1 MQTANSPNS
10 PPSGM
15 TIANQELISLT
26 VAGNSADPVT
36 INNMIIYKTCRKPP
50 PGGTIF
56 YSPTTG
62 AGPFMTAPIYF
73 NLDEAASIGQ
83 YYPNA
88 GSSIPAGGNFFDK
101 EVITLRYHEP
111 QTFSIWLTSS
121 RYCTFTFDLNVAT
134 VNGHAVQH
142 VTDNGHPFTITS
154 DGEKGFADSAHL
166 SFASYA
172 IVYAGGSADQQHN
185 GRFIRVNPATY
196 HGSGDPMSFPV
207 S

>member
-1 MQTANSPNS
+1 MRGGVEGMSEKTSSHKALNACWKAQRRRISAISTAVAAVTVLGACSGQTASSPSVASSPNSSVPATASSVPATATQPRSGAPSLSSRNIAPLIIEDVQPQFHQDHSFFTESSVPLSQQALTEMQTANSPNS

-73 NLDEAASIGQ
+73 NLDE
-83 YYPNA
+83 
-88 GSSIPAGGNFFDK
+88 
-101 EVITLRYHEP
+101 
-111 QTFSIWLTSS
+111 
-121 RYCTFTFDLNVAT
+121 
-134 VNGHAVQH
+134 
-142 VTDNGHPFTITS
+142 
-154 DGEKGFADSAHL
+154 
-166 SFASYA
+166 
-172 IVYAGGSADQQHN
+172 
-185 GRFIRVNPATY
+185 
-196 HGSGDPMSFPV
+196 
-207 S
+207 